1 MEFVIELKNCEE
13 NTLFG
18 ISSGTSYVAVHG
30 KDAKT
35 VVSQI
40 EGIINGNS
48 EMNKVE
54 EVRVFGF
61 PKDQLFLS
69 ESWENYLATKNPKF
83 FKKSLQE

>member
-13 NTLFG
+13 NPLFG

-54 EVRVFGF
+54 GVRVFGF

-69 ESWENYLATKNPKF
+69 EPWENYLAIKNPKF
-83 FKKSLQE
+83 FKKSLRD